1 MTPEREAEIRDR
13 LTRSE
18 YDWKTEPQVEDLLAA
33 LDAARAER
41 DELRAK
47 VTAFGK
53 YMILLRE
60 RYLDLQK
67 EATSETAGKVH
78 GGLADSTDA
87 AITYARTLGLWED

>member
-41 DELRAK
+41 DELRGRVVELRLALTQSAENAK
-47 VTAFGK
+47 LDGEGKTGFAAMPYTTAT
-53 YMILLRE
+53 MLLGRIDELGRE
-60 RYLDLQK
+60 
-67 EATSETAGKVH
+67 
-78 GGLADSTDA
+78 
-87 AITYARTLGLWED
+87 LGLWEE